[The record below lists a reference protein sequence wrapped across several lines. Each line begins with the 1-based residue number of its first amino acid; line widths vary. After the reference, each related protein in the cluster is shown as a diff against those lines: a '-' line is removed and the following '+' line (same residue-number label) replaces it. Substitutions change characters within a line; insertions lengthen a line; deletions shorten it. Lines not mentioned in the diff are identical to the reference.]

1 MPPSDIRPLGAPVA
15 SLCITYSEFVDG
27 PVRPAF
33 DQDLRYDLVN
43 SNRIVFRDPELEI
56 SEASN
61 AGAAFTVI
69 RD

>member
-1 MPPSDIRPLGAPVA
+1 MPRSDIRPLGAPLA

-33 DQDLRYDLVN
+33 DQDLRYDPAN
-43 SNRIVFRDPELEI
+43 SNRIAFRDLDLEI
-56 SEASN
+56 SEAPN
-61 AGAAFTVI
+61 AGVAFTVI